1 MDGTGS
7 ESGSEL
13 PGINLDPQESVYVTL
28 KIQNNTTDGS
38 ITLSPRVSREVKK
51 YSPTCGLKRNYL
63 HIKAEFI
70 IQNGKNI
77 NQTKISK

>member
-28 KIQNNTTDGS
+28 KIQNNT
-38 ITLSPRVSREVKK
+38 K
-51 YSPTCGLKRNYL
+51 YN
-63 HIKAEFI
+63 
-70 IQNGKNI
+70 QNHFARG
-77 NQTKISK
+77 